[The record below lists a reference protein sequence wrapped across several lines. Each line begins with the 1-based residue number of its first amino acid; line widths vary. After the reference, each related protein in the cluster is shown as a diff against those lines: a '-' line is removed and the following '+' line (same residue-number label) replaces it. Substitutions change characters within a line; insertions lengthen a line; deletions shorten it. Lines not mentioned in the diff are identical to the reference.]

1 MLAIDRFKQISEGL
15 KAVLDAN
22 NIGMERPDEKDATF
36 FEQNKSILNWT
47 TLQSQL
53 SFLLLIQSIHT
64 LVANKLLDDDTLCV
78 ASYAIARY

>member
-47 TLQSQL
+47 TKQYQL
-53 SFLLLIQSIHT
+53 SFLSLIQSI
-64 LVANKLLDDDTLCV
+64 LL
-78 ASYAIARY
+78 

>member
-47 TLQSQL
+47 TKQSQL
-53 SFLLLIQSIHT
+53 SFL
-64 LVANKLLDDDTLCV
+64 
-78 ASYAIARY
+78 

>member
-53 SFLLLIQSIHT
+53 SFLLLIQSI
-64 LVANKLLDDDTLCV
+64 LL
-78 ASYAIARY
+78 